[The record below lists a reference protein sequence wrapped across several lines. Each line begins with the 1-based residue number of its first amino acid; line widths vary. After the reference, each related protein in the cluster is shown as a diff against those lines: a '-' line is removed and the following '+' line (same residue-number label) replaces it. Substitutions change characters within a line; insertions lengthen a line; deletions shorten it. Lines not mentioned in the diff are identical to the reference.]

1 MHSVLLRRRDSK
13 KYFIIVNDYKF
24 YISILGIL
32 NKIDLVFAIDTSSN
46 INATDLQ
53 QIRKL
58 VEASLKSYQINQ
70 QLAHIGLVSFGDTA
84 RTILALSN
92 GIHRNRIKNSLL
104 TLPELG
110 GRIQLSNL
118 ARHLETVTFNARYG
132 ARTTAPKGV
141 VIITEGKYDALDI
154 YELPIYAALLSRSG
168 IKLVIVEIG
177 GDKQSSPL
185 KPIPD
190 TPINYI
196 NTRSTDTLPEV
207 YGVLERRIAA
217 IAGMLFL
224 RFILKISN
232 IANC

>member
-1 MHSVLLRRRDSK
+1 MLSSLSNK
-13 KYFIIVNDYKF
+13 KF

-46 INATDLQ
+46 INGSDLQ
-53 QIRKL
+53 KIRKL
-58 VEASLKSYQINQ
+58 VESSLKSYQINQ

-92 GIHRNRIKNSLL
+92 GIDRNRIKNSLI

-110 GRIQLSNL
+110 GKIQLSSL

-141 VIITEGKYDALDI
+141 VILTEGKPDALDMT
-154 YELPIYAALLSRSG
+154 ELPIYSTLLSRSG

-177 GDKQSSPL
+177 GDRQSSPL
-185 KPIPD
+185 KSIPD

-207 YGVLERRIAA
+207 YGILERRIAA
-217 IAGMLFL
+217 IAGMPF
-224 RFILKISN
+224 
-232 IANC
+232 